1 MEYESNCIKRIPM
14 KNLKHM
20 LSRKQM
26 TDLLKFSSVIFPF
39 MFVSVIISS
48 DVIDMSVIFIRFLL
62 FPHVFVC
69 CVSKIL

>member
-39 MFVSVIISS
+39 VFVSVIISS
-48 DVIDMSVIFIRFLL
+48 DVIDMF
-62 FPHVFVC
+62 
-69 CVSKIL
+69 